1 MTDNDQIL
9 ISSYLHERDPYRTP
23 MQWDETDNAGF
34 SSKEASPWLQ
44 INDNYKT
51 INVASQSGDVAN
63 SHLNVYKELTKLR
76 YSDSILYGDTTF
88 YTNDTVLGFTR
99 VKKGN
104 PGYLVAVNFGKEEVT
119 KDVTK
124 LPLMPGS
131 GTVQIRDSSNTD
143 TSRRSVVDPIFSN
156 TLDGFSS
163 LALTNECI

>member
-1 MTDNDQIL
+1 MNFFYDALLLYICFFL
-9 ISSYLHERDPYRTP
+9 
-23 MQWDETDNAGF
+23 GF
-34 SSKEASPWLQ
+34 TSAEASPWLQ
-44 INDNYKT
+44 VNDNYKT
-51 INVASQSGDVAN
+51 INVASQSGVDVSN
-63 SHLNVYKELTKLR
+63 SHLNVYKALTKLR

-131 GTVQIRDSSNTD
+131 GTVQIRDSSNKD
-143 TSRRSVVDPIFSN
+143 T
-156 TLDGFSS
+156 T
-163 LALTNECI
+163 